1 MSEELSKLGDQLEKL
16 DTVMEWRIFESILN
30 RVFMKEHKSA
40 GGRPPYSYLLLF
52 KILILQRLFNIS
64 DDQAEFQINDRMT
77 FRRFLGL
84 SLGDPVPDAKTIWL
98 FHDTLLK
105 FGEERSKPI
114 ESLRIIDDELFAKC
128 QRMVKERA
136 IVGQKERSST
146 PVHTKSRSIL
156 TGFLFCAHCHSR
168 MTYAHNVTKRTLADG
183 TLKAYERDM
192 YRCYRK
198 ISARNTC
205 DGQSSYD
212 MKVIDSAVEAE
223 VHKLLSGLSSK
234 PKVELLGLAVAR
246 SEEMLRQSCKH
257 AEKDY
262 ESALKQLNALEDE
275 AVKAIAGESPIELS
289 LLNGMLIKQRAKLD
303 ECMKVMERARQKF
316 ETEMQNCRSANAN
329 VSELLSWGACFD
341 TANIETKHM
350 VLSRLIDRVEVSSG
364 YKIQIHFKVAYEQ
377 FTEKPA

>member
-1 MSEELSKLGDQLEKL
+1 
-16 DTVMEWRIFESILN
+16 
-30 RVFMKEHKSA
+30 
-40 GGRPPYSYLLLF
+40 
-52 KILILQRLFNIS
+52 
-64 DDQAEFQINDRMT
+64 
-77 FRRFLGL
+77 
-84 SLGDPVPDAKTIWL
+84 
-98 FHDTLLK
+98 
-105 FGEERSKPI
+105 
-114 ESLRIIDDELFAKC
+114 
-128 QRMVKERA
+128 
-136 IVGQKERSST
+136 
-146 PVHTKSRSIL
+146 
-156 TGFLFCAHCHSR
+156 
-168 MTYAHNVTKRTLADG
+168 
-183 TLKAYERDM
+183 
-192 YRCYRK
+192 
-198 ISARNTC
+198 
-205 DGQSSYD
+205 

-223 VHKLLSGLSSK
+223 VRKLLSGLSSK